1 MTTKYNPIGFNP
13 DTYDGSVFNLDDWNY
28 QYQAQTFKQ
37 LMEERDKVKNEILG
51 DGVSANLDSLREIAA
66 SINDNANYFQ
76 DVNSALNLKANTN
89 NPSFTGTV
97 VAPTLEI
104 TNSLVADGEPIT
116 KEKLKRVKNL
126 RSDVQQQID
135 DVVSGAT
142 TFTGFSIGQPVVGSA
157 LSVTGNST
165 LGNSVD
171 DTTTINGKLILDKI
185 ELGQSLKVENTNITA
200 AELVTLNDNDIN
212 IKGKFTALDTSIS
225 GINTRL
231 TTAEGEIDTLI
242 SRADQNDINDTQRS
256 NDISALQTSVSTLQ
270 GQMTTANSVNTSQAT
285 TLTSHGTSI
294 TSLNNSITTA
304 NTNISANASAIS
316 ALQSADVI
324 HVGRLDAIEGINTT
338 QNGRLDAIE
347 TLDISQSASIASNA
361 SSIST
366 INTSVSTIN
375 TNITTINGR
384 LDGFDTDV
392 SEINTALGGKQATI
406 TSGNRLN
413 ANLIADGSISNFEY
427 QCLDNITGNIQ
438 QQIDGLLNNANL
450 TGIPLAPTAISSTNT
465 TQVATTAFV
474 KTAINNLVNGAG
486 TTLDTLNEIAT
497 ALGNDPN
504 FATTMTNSLGSKAPL
519 VNPTFENGFNLN
531 TNITANSIGITPTEI
546 SRLSGVSSN
555 IQTAL
560 DGKQATISGSTNLT
574 IGNLTTSSIVDNGA
588 LLCKGA
594 VTIGDQVSD
603 SITFF
608 NGMSVNG
615 LTKSMISLGNVDN
628 KSSSTIKNELL
639 GADQTWAGTN
649 TFSVL
654 PLCSAVVTNSNDLVN
669 KTYADGLMNGKADD
683 NAVVK
688 LIGNQTISNIKTFN
702 SPPVMSGASIT
713 SATIPQTSIVGLATS
728 LASKQDTLTGSTNL
742 TIGNLTTTSIT
753 DNGNA
758 TIKGST
764 IIGDS
769 VLDSCTFYSGM
780 SVNGLTKSHVGL
792 SNVTNESKS
801 TMFSSPT
808 FTGTV
813 SGVTASHVGL
823 GNVTNESKTT
833 MFSSPTF
840 TGTVSG
846 VTASHVGLGNVTN
859 ESKSTMFSSP
869 TFTGTVSGVT
879 ASHVGL
885 GNVTN
890 ESKSTMFSSPTFT
903 GTVSGVT
910 ASHVGLG
917 NVTNES
923 KATMFSS
930 PTLTGTSSIASATFS
945 GSLVSQQTI
954 SLSEFINPVSVS
966 GGTATCNYATSAIH
980 LISGTTGS
988 NFTCALTNVNPTA
1001 STYRT
1006 FTITLLIDSSTN
1018 KVYANALTVNGTSR
1032 TLLYNSGSSNI
1043 PTLSSATYIL
1053 QTISIVFGASNS
1065 VPICCTTNVAP
1076 FY

>member
-37 LMEERDKVKNEILG
+37 LMEERDKVKTEILG
-51 DGVSANLDSLREIAA
+51 EGISENLDSLREISA
-66 SINDNANYFQ
+66 SINDSASFFI
-76 DVNSALNLKANTN
+76 DVSNNLALKSNVI
-89 NPSFTGTV
+89 NPVFSGTV
-97 VAPTLEI
+97 IAPTLEI
-104 TNSLVADGEPIT
+104 TDSLVADGENIT

-142 TFTGFSIGQPVVGSA
+142 AFTNFSIGQPVVGSA

-171 DTTTINGKLILDKI
+171 DITTVNGKLVLDKI
-185 ELGQSLKVENTNITA
+185 EINTNIK
-200 AELVTLNDNDIN
+200 VDNIN
-212 IKGKFTALDTSIS
+212 ISAVELSHLNNLDLNIKNQFTTYDASFNSID
-225 GINTRL
+225 TRL

-242 SRADQNDINDTQRS
+242 ARADQNDLNDTERS
-256 NDISALQTSVSTLQ
+256 NDISALQSDVESLQTELSTA
-270 GQMTTANSVNTSQAT
+270 TSVNTSQAS
-285 TLTSHGTSI
+285 TLTSHGSSI
-294 TSLNNSITTA
+294 TSLNNSMTTA

-347 TLDISQSASIASNA
+347 TLDISQSASISSNS
-361 SSIST
+361 SSISTINTSIGT

-375 TNITTINGR
+375 GR
-384 LDGFDTDV
+384 LDGHDTDL
-392 SEINTALGGKQATI
+392 SEINTALGTKQNTI
-406 TSGNRLN
+406 NSSNRLN
-413 ANLIADGSISNFEY
+413 ANLIGDGSISNAEF
-427 QCLDNITGNIQ
+427 QSLDNITGNIQ
-438 QQIDGLLNNANL
+438 VQIDGLLNNANL

-474 KTAINNLVNGAG
+474 KTAINNLVNGVG

-497 ALGNDPN
+497 ALNNDHD
-504 FATTMTNSLGSKAPL
+504 FATTMTNLIGEKAPL
-519 VNPTFENGFNLN
+519 VAPTFSNGL
-531 TNITANSIGITPTEI
+531 TIATDISCNSVSITPIEL

-555 IQTAL
+555 IQTQL
-560 DGKQATISGSTNLT
+560 NEKQATITGSTNLT
-574 IGNLTTSSIVDNGA
+574 VGNLTTSSIVDNGA

-594 VTIGDQVSD
+594 VSIGDQVSD

-615 LTKSMISLGNVDN
+615 LTKSMVSLGNVDN

-639 GADQTWAGTN
+639 GADQTWTGTN

-654 PLCSAVVTNSNDLVN
+654 PLCSADVSNSNDLVN
-669 KTYADGLMNGKADD
+669 KRYADGLMNGKADD
-683 NAVVK
+683 NIVVK
-688 LIGNQTISNIKTFN
+688 LSTNQTISGIKTFN
-702 SPPVMSGASIT
+702 SPIVSSGASIVEN
-713 SATIPQTSIVGLATS
+713 TIPQSCVVGLATS
-728 LASKQDTLTGSTNL
+728 LSGKQDTLTGSSNL
-742 TIGNLTTTSIT
+742 TIGKLNTDSIITDASGNVLIKGLTT
-753 DNGNA
+753 
-758 TIKGST
+758 
-764 IIGDS
+764 IGDS
-769 VLDSCTFYSGM
+769 MLDSCTFYPSM
-780 SVNGLTKSHVGL
+780 EINGLTK
-792 SNVTNESKS
+792 
-801 TMFSSPT
+801 
-808 FTGTV
+808 
-813 SGVTASHVGL
+813 
-823 GNVTNESKTT
+823 
-833 MFSSPTF
+833 
-840 TGTVSG
+840 
-846 VTASHVGLGNVTN
+846 SHVGLGNVTN

-869 TFTGTVSGVT
+869 TFTGTVSGIS

-890 ESKSTMFSSPTFT
+890 ESKATMFESPTFT
-903 GTVSGVT
+903 GTVSGIS

-930 PTLTGTSSIASATFS
+930 PTLTGTSSIESATFS
-945 GSLVSQQTI
+945 GSLVSQITL
-954 SLSEFINPVSVS
+954 SLSELINPVSVS
-966 GGTATCNYATSAIH
+966 GGVATCNYATSAIH

-988 NFTCALTNVNPTA
+988 NFTCALTNVNPSN

-1043 PTLSSATYIL
+1043 PTLTSATYIL
-1053 QTISIVFGASNS
+1053 QTISIVYGSSNS